1 MRNLNVPTQSLFY
14 AFLLTSATALMAFTT
29 PPPSTTSTK
38 PTSSKPNETPPPKK
52 DTAPKPYRP
61 LQKPE
66 LPPMLKPFG
75 MPGVI
80 GLQNGKWEGT
90 DYLGYLSNNI
100 GVSVE
105 ITKAE
110 NVPNI
115 IGEDAVAR
123 RISEIF
129 TKENITPSA
138 NVVEGPPLPFFHVLM
153 LIYPIDKDRYVIV
166 GSGRLFEQIQVI
178 RKEFVPGGFWQGITW
193 ENQDIALASGPQ
205 LDAQIQVVGEKL
217 ATSFASR
224 YRQYNISKEGI
235 PGAKDAPTPAPAPL

>member
-1 MRNLNVPTQSLFY
+1 MSNLNVSTQSLLY
-14 AFLLTSATALMAFTT
+14 AFLLTSATTLMAFTT

-38 PTSSKPNETPPPKK
+38 PTSSKPIEAPPPKK
-52 DTAPKPYRP
+52 DTAPQPYRH

-100 GVSVE
+100 GISVE

-110 NVPNI
+110 NVPNV
-115 IGEDAVAR
+115 IGEDVVAKR
-123 RISEIF
+123 ASDIF
-129 TKENITPSA
+129 AKENIVPSST
-138 NVVEGPPLPFFHVLM
+138 VTEGPPLPFFHILM
-153 LIYPIDKDRYVIV
+153 LIYPIEKDRYAIV

-178 RKEFVPGGFWQGITW
+178 RKEFIPGGFWQGITW
-193 ENQDIALASGPQ
+193 ENQDIAIASGAQ
-205 LDAQIQVVGEKL
+205 LDAQIQAVADKL

-224 YRQYNISKEGI
+224 YRQYNISKEGM